1 MVTRED
7 KLSESWEMS
16 FLITVHTSLKQI
28 KLVLYLA
35 SEYTVKDSV
44 LKIDLYHCDKIQS
57 ISFINI

>member
-7 KLSESWEMS
+7 KLSELGDV
-16 FLITVHTSLKQI
+16 FPHTVHTSLKQI

-44 LKIDLYHCDKIQS
+44 LKIDLYHHDKIQS
-57 ISFINI
+57 IYFINI